1 MKKQISFPP
10 FRTWLYGVF
19 ALYLFGVVL
28 YWESGFA
35 LPTTHKKE
43 KNTACCQIKKTPKT
57 QKKKCCSGNACP
69 TSPQEKSKDNNC
81 PSSCPCPCN
90 VPASPYPSHLILSND
105 NIVAYQSKKQESK
118 KFVDK
123 SFQKELYTNDIF
135 STPVALPTDVLPT
148 YTGKERLRRL
158 AIWRV

>member
-1 MKKQISFPP
+1 MKKQYYFLP

-35 LPTTHKKE
+35 LPTTQKKE

-69 TSPQEKSKDNNC
+69 TTPQEKSKDTNC
-81 PSSCPCPCN
+81 PSSCPCN

-105 NIVAYQSKKQESK
+105 NIVAYQSKKQEIK
-118 KFVDK
+118 KNVDNLFPK
-123 SFQKELYTNDIF
+123 GLYTYHIF
-135 STPVALPTDVLPT
+135 STSVALPTDVLPT
-148 YTGKERLRRL
+148 DGGKERLKRF